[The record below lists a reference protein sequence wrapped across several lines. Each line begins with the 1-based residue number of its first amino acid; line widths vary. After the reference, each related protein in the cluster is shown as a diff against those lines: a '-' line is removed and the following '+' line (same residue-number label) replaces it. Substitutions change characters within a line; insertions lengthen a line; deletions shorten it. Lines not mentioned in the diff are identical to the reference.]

1 MMHDITHCN
10 YDKCPSKDT
19 CYRYQMHLDAVNK
32 KLTFLTYI
40 KHDDNMELPNGKC
53 HLYWNIKH

>member
-19 CYRYQMHLDAVNK
+19 CYRYQAHLEAVQK
-32 KLTFLTYI
+32 KLTYLTYVI
-40 KHDDNMELPNGKC
+40 NDEHTKLIDGKC
-53 HLYWNIKH
+53 QIYWPIK